1 MTRRNQS
8 GPLLFDS
15 EIEHIARRN
24 RREIR
29 RSLHDIEEGQEDD
42 IQITT
47 EEMAENQNNQL
58 PPMVAADPINQNLAP
73 RTILMVCRM
82 RIQILI

>member
-1 MTRRNQS
+1 MTRRNPS
-8 GPLLFDS
+8 GPLLFYS
-15 EIEHIARRN
+15 EIESTTCRN

-29 RSLHDIEEGQEDD
+29 RSLQYIEEEHEDD
-42 IQITT
+42 TNTT